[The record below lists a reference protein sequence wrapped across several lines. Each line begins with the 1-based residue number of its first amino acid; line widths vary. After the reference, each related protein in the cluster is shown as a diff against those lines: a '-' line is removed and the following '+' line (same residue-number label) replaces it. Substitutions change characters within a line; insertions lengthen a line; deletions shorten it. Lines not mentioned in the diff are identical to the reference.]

1 MTSLNRML
9 FRFFSFFPFYKLMFV
24 SPTSSSYLYKQKP
37 FGLNL
42 RQGGRSWDASFYLS
56 ILWVRWVGV
65 WTTQTESNSFLKLEL
80 CYELV
85 NCGLLSSGERYFK
98 ICTILGNWLG
108 FWQIQILCLK
118 LGWVSIH
125 CYFYKQESRN
135 WLENRNIWVG

>member
-1 MTSLNRML
+1 ML

-42 RQGGRSWDASFYLS
+42 RQAEIPFISAFYGREGRVL
-56 ILWVRWVGV
+56 GV
-65 WTTQTESNSFLKLEL
+65 IWPWSTQTENNSFLEL
-80 CYELV
+80 CYQLV